1 MFVAKKSQ
9 NSYDLVL
16 YSIGLA
22 LTFLVFL
29 LSKWLSA
36 PLMSEVEL
44 GTTLVDLVF
53 DGSDQISF
61 LWNLLLPTLL
71 LFTGISILLVL
82 LWQMVKSIVSKHD
95 SKFNKLLLILIV
107 HVIFIDLL
115 FAFKNGWQLLLL
127 NFQYIII
134 LGVLLFI
141 IASTIKYF
149 VKGKQ

>member
-1 MFVAKKSQ
+1 MAKKSHD
-9 NSYDLVL
+9 SYDLVL

-29 LSKWLSA
+29 LSRWLSGSV
-36 PLMSEVEL
+36 MKEIES
-44 GTTLVDLVF
+44 GTSLVDLVF

-82 LWQMVKSIVSKHD
+82 LWQMVKSIVTRHD

-107 HVIFIDLL
+107 HVIVIDLL

-134 LGVLLFI
+134 TGILLFLF
-141 IASTIKYF
+141 ASTVRYF
-149 VKGKQ
+149 VKVKKN